1 MRFWSFHTLICAWP
15 SANAR
20 PPARSWYVAG
30 LSIQLLAV
38 GLGSVQNQPSLMLTG
53 FSSMKTQVLAAPSA
67 VISLCFLNNL
77 YAAFSGAG
85 GLVAGIAVPAEPPT
99 SGFM

>member
-1 MRFWSFHTLICAWP
+1 MRFASFHTLIWAWP

-30 LSIQLLAV
+30 LSIQRVAV
-38 GLGSVQNQPSLMLTG
+38 GLGSQQNQPSLMLSG

-67 VISLCFLNNL
+67 EISLCFLNNL
-77 YAAFSGAG
+77 YAAFSGPG
-85 GLVAGIAVPAEPPT
+85 GLVAGIAIATELPT

>member
-1 MRFWSFHTLICAWP
+1 MRFLSFHTLIWAWP

-20 PPARSWYVAG
+20 PPPWSWYVAG

-38 GLGSVQNQPSLMLTG
+38 GLGSQQNQPSLMLTG
-53 FSSMKTQVLAAPSA
+53 FSSMKTQVLADPK
-67 VISLCFLNNL
+67 VPISLCFLNSL
-77 YAAFSGAG
+77 YAAFRGAG
-85 GLVAGIAVPAEPPT
+85 GLVAGIAGGPT

>member
-1 MRFWSFHTLICAWP
+1 MRFWSFHTRIWAWP

-30 LSIQLLAV
+30 LSIQMVAA

-53 FSSMKTQVLAAPSA
+53 VSSMKTQQLAAPSTE
-67 VISLCFLNNL
+67 ISFCFLNIR
-77 YAAFSGAG
+77 YAGFSGPG
-85 GLVAGIAVPAEPPT
+85 GLVAGIAFPADPT